1 MGMMEGFFGVGKF
14 VWLDLSGYLSRDILV
29 IQNNLKI
36 RGSACESTTKLVL
49 IFNALHC
56 ICFIKLVI

>member
-1 MGMMEGFFGVGKF
+1 M
-14 VWLDLSGYLSRDILV
+14 WLDLSGDLSRDILV

-36 RGSACESTTKLVL
+36 RSSACESTTKLVL